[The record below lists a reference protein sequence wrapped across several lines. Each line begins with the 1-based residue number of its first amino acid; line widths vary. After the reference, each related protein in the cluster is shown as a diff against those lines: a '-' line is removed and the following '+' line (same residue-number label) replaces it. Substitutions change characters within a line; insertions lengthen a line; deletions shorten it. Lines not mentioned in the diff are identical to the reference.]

1 MSWKCCRL
9 KFNNETFLIATDGEK
24 LRIRGGG
31 AIQEECELVD
41 CSETEINEI
50 NMELDIVLRETKDGG
65 DN

>member
-1 MSWKCCRL
+1 MDWKCCRL
-9 KFNNETFLIATDGEK
+9 KFNNETFLVATDGER

-41 CSETEINEI
+41 CDKTEINEI
-50 NMELDIVLRETKDGG
+50 DMQLDIVLQQTKNGG